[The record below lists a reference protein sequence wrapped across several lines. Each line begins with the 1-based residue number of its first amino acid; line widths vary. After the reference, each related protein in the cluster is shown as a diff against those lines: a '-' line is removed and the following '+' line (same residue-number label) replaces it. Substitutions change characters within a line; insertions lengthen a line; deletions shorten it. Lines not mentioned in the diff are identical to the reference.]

1 MKILLL
7 ILMFTTTA
15 TSASGFADWLGG
27 CGGKVNNFC
36 HVKIGRVYDG
46 DTFYVN
52 ISKVHSLFGKDLG
65 IRVKGI
71 DTPELRGGTK
81 ESKARGILARDFAAN
96 LLKKAK
102 RVDLKD
108 CSRGKFFRIVCD
120 VYLSGLTKP
129 SDDKNKYLDGDYISS
144 GAVSLA
150 TELLKAGLAE
160 VYDK

>member
-1 MKILLL
+1 MKKLLMLSML
-7 ILMFTTTA
+7 IA
-15 TSASGFADWLGG
+15 YSANASGLADWLGG

-36 HVKIGRVYDG
+36 QVKVERVYDG
-46 DTFYVN
+46 DTFFVN
-52 ISKVHSLFGKDLG
+52 IPKVHSLFGKTLG

-108 CSRGKFFRIVCD
+108 CTRGKFFRIVCD

-129 SDDKNKYLDGDYISS
+129 KDDENKYLDGDYISS
-144 GAVSLA
+144 GSVSLA